1 MAPKKIGRYKIEGL
15 LGQGTMGV
23 VFKAYDPALERHAA
37 IKVMNTGVEVD
48 DELRARFFREAR
60 SAAKLSHPNIIS
72 IYELGENRKRPFIAM
87 EYVEGEDLKAI
98 IKNRAFIPLK
108 EKLRWVSHICEG
120 LDYAHRHGVIHRDIK
135 PGNVFITK
143 DGKLKILDFG
153 LARLAS
159 SEMTRSGMLLGSP
172 YYMSPEQVKGS
183 HDIDGRS
190 DLFSVG
196 VVLYELIS
204 YRRPFEADTPTSVCF
219 QIVSESHHPISLVL
233 PGCTAELEQIIN
245 RALSKDRETR
255 YQHGSELTTALL
267 EFQDQLPRLQEALGK
282 DIESLHAELKKGR
295 RGFKKLLIQGLVDD
309 KIFDPSELPPEGGD
323 ALMGSESDPDDYGS
337 LLLRQADLKRRLDLI
352 ARRKSEAR
360 QILELFKTARR
371 QLKVDQ
377 QDACRSSL
385 EAILKLHPGN
395 AEALRMEQTL
405 QEHHHDQ
412 ESQLR
417 LEAALAA
424 ARNALEQED
433 FERCLKATSSALE
446 LGPGHPEALALK
458 DKALEGLNLGNLE
471 ELLATARQYEGEQDY
486 QNCYQAAAE
495 GLKLHPEHPEL
506 LEIQQ
511 SARKASDQQ
520 RKVATLLEKAHRRL
534 DQEQY
539 SQTLKFVE
547 KVLAVEPEH
556 PEALDLKRS
565 AQEALPPDRP
575 ELKELHEQAAE
586 NSTAQEEYQT
596 HIAKLLEFVHNEI
609 KRGDLQ
615 SALHNL
621 SFLLELEPDH
631 PEALK
636 LKQETETALSKQ
648 PAPAVSTSE
657 RERKT
662 SESGEDTQVLEDV
675 ALIIEK
681 QSRTTGVPSVPL
693 KVAALLGKPWLKP
706 LAGGVLVVLLLLAA
720 ITGWPGNQA
729 EMALEPLAGSLIL
742 NVVPWAKVDSI
753 TRVDTVEA
761 ILIDQ
766 DLTTPCVVSMP
777 PGQYRVRVS
786 NPYFQG
792 SLEFEVSIVAG
803 EPSVIHKTLPTFD
816 LEQALSTVIAPGL

>member
-98 IKNRAFIPLK
+98 IKKRAFIPLK
-108 EKLRWVSHICEG
+108 EKLRWVSHICEA
-120 LDYAHRHGVIHRDIK
+120 LDYAHDHGVIHRDIK

-143 DGKLKILDFG
+143 DGTLKILDFG

-183 HDIDGRS
+183 QDIDGRS

-219 QIVSESHHPISLVL
+219 QIVSESHHPIRLVL
-233 PGCTAELEQIIN
+233 PGCPAELEHIIN

-255 YQHGSELTTALL
+255 YQSGSELTAALL
-267 EFQDQLPRLQEALGK
+267 EFQEQFPRLQEAVGQ
-282 DIESLHAELKKGR
+282 DIESLQAELKEGHKK
-295 RGFKKLLIQGLVDD
+295 FKDPLIQGFVDD
-309 KIFDPSELPPEGGD
+309 RLFDPGALPPQGGD
-323 ALMGSESDPDDYGS
+323 ALLGSESDPDDYGN
-337 LLLRQADLKRRLDLI
+337 LLLRHADLKRRLDLI
-352 ARRKSEAR
+352 AHRKSESQ
-360 QILELFKTARR
+360 QILELFETAHQ
-371 QLKVDQ
+371 QLKNDE

-385 EAILKLHPGN
+385 QAILRLHPGN
-395 AEALRMEQTL
+395 GEALRMKQTL
-405 QEHHHDQ
+405 QENHHDD
-412 ESQLR
+412 ETHLR

-424 ARNALEQED
+424 ARSALDEKN
-433 FERCLKATSSALE
+433 FERCLKVTSSALE

-458 DKALEGLNLGNLE
+458 NKALEGLNLGNLE
-471 ELLATARQYEGEQDY
+471 ELLATAHQYAGNQDY
-486 QNCYQAAAE
+486 QNCYQTAAE

-511 SARKASDQQ
+511 SARKAIDQQ
-520 RKVATLLEKAHRRL
+520 RQVATLLEKAHRRL
-534 DQEQY
+534 DKEKY
-539 SQTLKFVE
+539 SQALKFVE

-565 AQEALPPDRP
+565 AQEALTPDRP
-575 ELKELHEQAAE
+575 ELKELQEQAAE
-586 NSTAQEEYQT
+586 NSTAQKEYQT

-631 PEALK
+631 SEALN
-636 LKQETETALSKQ
+636 LQEDTETALSKQ
-648 PAPAVSTSE
+648 GPPAPSTSDQE
-657 RERKT
+657 RSA
-662 SESGEDTQVLEDV
+662 SEGSEDTQVLENV
-675 ALIIEK
+675 TLAIEK
-681 QSRTTGVPSVPL
+681 QTLRTEAPR
-693 KVAALLGKPWLKP
+693 LLSKAHAFLCEAWSKP

-720 ITGWPGNQA
+720 VTGWPGNKG
-729 EMALEPLAGSLIL
+729 EPMAGSLIL
-742 NVVPWAKVDSI
+742 DIVPWASVDSI
-753 TRVDTVEA
+753 TRIDTVEA
-761 ILIDQ
+761 LLIEQ
-766 DLTTPCVVSMP
+766 DLTTPCVVPMP
-777 PGQYRVRVS
+777 PGRYRVRVS
-786 NPYFQG
+786 NPYLQG
-792 SLEFEVSIVAG
+792 SLEFEVSITAG
-803 EPSVIHKTLPTFD
+803 QPSVIHKTLATFD
-816 LEQALSTVIAPGL
+816 LEQALSPAIESGL

>member
-37 IKVMNTGVEVD
+37 IKVMNTGVDVD

-98 IKNRAFIPLK
+98 IKKRAFIPLK
-108 EKLRWVSHICEG
+108 EKLRWISHICEG
-120 LDYAHRHGVIHRDIK
+120 LDYAHGHGVIHRDIK

-143 DGKLKILDFG
+143 EGKLKILDFG

-159 SEMTRSGMLLGSP
+159 SEMTRSGVLLGSP

-183 HDIDGRS
+183 QDIDGRS
-190 DLFSVG
+190 DVFSVG
-196 VVLYELIS
+196 VVLYELLS

-219 QIVSESHHPISLVL
+219 QIVSESHHPIRLVL
-233 PGCTAELEQIIN
+233 PGCPAELEHIIN

-255 YQHGSELTTALL
+255 YQNGSELTADLL
-267 EFQDQLPRLQEALGK
+267 ELQDQLPRLQEVLGK
-282 DIESLHAELKKGR
+282 GIESLQGELKKGHKE
-295 RGFKKLLIQGLVDD
+295 FEDPLIQGLVDD
-309 KIFDPSELPPEGGD
+309 RLFDPEALPPQGGD
-323 ALMGSESDPDDYGS
+323 ALLGSESAPDDYGN
-337 LLLRQADLKRRLDLI
+337 LLLRHADLKRRLDLI
-352 ARRKSEAR
+352 AQRKSEGQ
-360 QILELFKTARR
+360 QILELFKTAHR
-371 QLKVDQ
+371 QLRNNE
-377 QDACRSSL
+377 QDACGNSL
-385 EAILKLHPGN
+385 QTILKLHPGN
-395 AEALRMEQTL
+395 GEALRMKQTL
-405 QEHHHDQ
+405 QENHHDD
-412 ESQLR
+412 ETQLR

-424 ARNALEQED
+424 ARSALDEEN
-433 FERCLKATSSALE
+433 FERCLKVTSSALE

-458 DKALEGLNLGNLE
+458 NKALEGLNLGNLE
-471 ELLATARQYEGEQDY
+471 ELLVTARQYAGDQDY
-486 QNCYQAAAE
+486 ENCYQTTAE

-506 LEIQQ
+506 LEIRQ
-511 SARKASDQQ
+511 SAKKAIDQQ
-520 RKVATLLEKAHRRL
+520 RQVATLLEKAHRRL
-534 DQEQY
+534 DKEKY
-539 SQTLKFVE
+539 SQALKFAE

-565 AQEALPPDRP
+565 AQEALTPARP
-575 ELKELHEQAAE
+575 NLKELQNQAAE

-609 KRGDLQ
+609 KREDLQ

-648 PAPAVSTSE
+648 VPPAPSTSDQE
-657 RERKT
+657 WSA
-662 SESGEDTQVLEDV
+662 SEGSEDTQVLEDV
-675 ALIIEK
+675 TLVLEK
-681 QSRTTGVPSVPL
+681 QTSTTGASPLPL
-693 KVAALLGKPWLKP
+693 KVHAFLSKAWFKP

-720 ITGWPGNQA
+720 VTGWPGNQG
-729 EMALEPLAGSLIL
+729 EPMAGSLIL
-742 NVVPWAKVDSI
+742 NIVPWARVDSI
-753 TRVDTVEA
+753 TRVDTA
-761 ILIDQ
+761 DPLLIEQ
-766 DLTTPCVVSMP
+766 DLTTPCVVPMP
-777 PGQYRVRVS
+777 PGKYRVRVS

-792 SLEFEVSIVAG
+792 SLEFEVSITAG
-803 EPSVIHKTLPTFD
+803 KTSEIHKTLPTFD
-816 LEQALSTVIAPGL
+816 VEQALSAAVEPGL

>member
-37 IKVMNTGVEVD
+37 IKIMNTGVNVD

-72 IYELGENRKRPFIAM
+72 IYELGESRKRPFIAM

-98 IKNRAFIPLK
+98 IKKRAFIPLK

-120 LDYAHRHGVIHRDIK
+120 LDYAHGHGVIHRDIK

-143 DGKLKILDFG
+143 EGKLKILDFG

-183 HDIDGRS
+183 QDIDGRS

-196 VVLYELIS
+196 VVLYELLS

-219 QIVSESHHPISLVL
+219 QIVSESHHPIRLVL
-233 PGCTAELEQIIN
+233 PGCPAELEQIIN

-255 YQHGSELTTALL
+255 YQNGSELTAALR
-267 EFQDQLPRLQEALGK
+267 EFQDQFPRLQEVLGK
-282 DIESLHAELKKGR
+282 SIDSLKAELKKGHKE
-295 RGFKKLLIQGLVDD
+295 FKEPLLQGLVND
-309 KIFDPSELPPEGGD
+309 KLFDPEDLPPQGGD
-323 ALMGSESDPDDYGS
+323 ALLGSESDPDDYGN
-337 LLLRQADLKRRLDLI
+337 LLLRHADLKRRLDLI
-352 ARRKSEAR
+352 APRKSEGQ
-360 QILELFKTARR
+360 QILKLFKTAHQ
-371 QLKVDQ
+371 QLKNDE

-385 EAILKLHPGN
+385 QAILKLHPGN
-395 AEALRMEQTL
+395 SEALRMKQTL
-405 QEHHHDQ
+405 QENHQDD
-412 ESQLR
+412 ETQLR

-424 ARNALEQED
+424 ARSALDEEN
-433 FERCLKATSSALE
+433 FERCLKVTSSALE

-458 DKALEGLNLGNLE
+458 NKALEALNLGNLE
-471 ELLATARQYEGEQDY
+471 KLLVTARQYAEDQDFE
-486 QNCYQAAAE
+486 NCYQTTAE

-506 LEIQQ
+506 LEIQH
-511 SARKASDQQ
+511 SAKTAIDQQ
-520 RKVATLLEKAHRRL
+520 RQVATLLEKAHRRL
-534 DQEQY
+534 DKEKY
-539 SQTLKFVE
+539 SQALKFVE

-565 AQEALPPDRP
+565 AQEALTPNRP
-575 ELKELHEQAAE
+575 ELKELQEQAAA
-586 NSTAQEEYQT
+586 NSTAHEEYQT
-596 HIAKLLEFVHNEI
+596 HIAKLLEFVYSEI
-609 KRGDLQ
+609 KREDLQ

-621 SFLLELEPDH
+621 SFLLELEPNH

-636 LKQETETALSKQ
+636 LKEETETALKKQ
-648 PAPAVSTSE
+648 GPPAPSTSE
-657 RERKT
+657 QERSA
-662 SESGEDTQVLEDV
+662 SEDSEDTQVLEDV
-675 ALIIEK
+675 TLVMEK
-681 QSRTTGVPSVPL
+681 QTPKTEAPRLLL
-693 KVAALLGKPWLKP
+693 KGHAFLSKAWLKP

-720 ITGWPGNQA
+720 VTGWPGDQGA
-729 EMALEPLAGSLIL
+729 PMAGSLIL
-742 NVVPWAKVDSI
+742 DIVPWASVDSI

-761 ILIDQ
+761 LLIEQ
-766 DLTTPCVVSMP
+766 DLTTPCVVPMP
-777 PGQYRVRVS
+777 PGKYRVRVS
-786 NPYFQG
+786 NPYLQG
-792 SLEFEVSIVAG
+792 SLEFEVNITAG
-803 EPSVIHKTLPTFD
+803 QTSVIHKTLPTFD
-816 LEQALSTVIAPGL
+816 LEQALAAAVEPGL

>member
-23 VFKAYDPALERHAA
+23 VFKAYDPALEGHAA
-37 IKVMNTGVEVD
+37 IKVMNTGLDVD

-60 SAAKLSHPNIIS
+60 SAAKLNHPNIIS
-72 IYELGENRKRPFIAM
+72 IYELGENWKRPFIAM
-87 EYVEGEDLKAI
+87 EYVEGEDLKAM
-98 IKNRAFIPLK
+98 IKKRAFIPLK

-120 LDYAHRHGVIHRDIK
+120 LDYAHGHGVIHRDIK

-153 LARLAS
+153 LERLAS

-183 HDIDGRS
+183 QDIDGRS

-233 PGCTAELEQIIN
+233 PGCSAELEHIID
-245 RALSKDRETR
+245 RALSKNRETR
-255 YQHGSELTTALL
+255 YQSGSELTAALL
-267 EFQDQLPRLQEALGK
+267 EFQDELPRLQEVLGK
-282 DIESLHAELKKGR
+282 DIESLQAELKKGR
-295 RGFKKLLIQGLVDD
+295 KEFKDPLIQGLVDD
-309 KIFDPSELPPEGGD
+309 KPFEPGELAPQSDD
-323 ALMGSESDPDDYGS
+323 ALMGFESDPEDYGS
-337 LLLRQADLKRRLDLI
+337 LLLRHADLKRRLYR
-352 ARRKSEAR
+352 AAQRKSEAQ

-371 QLKVDQ
+371 QLENNE
-377 QDACRSSL
+377 QDACRTSL

-395 AEALRMEQTL
+395 AEALRMKQTL
-405 QEHHHDQ
+405 QEHHHDD
-412 ESQLR
+412 ETQLR
-417 LEAALAA
+417 LEAALEA
-424 ARNALEQED
+424 ARSALDQED
-433 FERCLKATSSALE
+433 FERSLKMTSSALE

-458 DKALEGLNLGNLE
+458 SKALEGLNLGNLE
-471 ELLATARQYEGEQDY
+471 ELLVTARQHAVAQDY
-486 QNCYQAAAE
+486 ENCYQIAAE

-506 LEIQQ
+506 LELQQ
-511 SARKASDQQ
+511 SAKRAIDQQ

-534 DQEQY
+534 DKEKY
-539 SQTLKFVE
+539 SQTLKLVE
-547 KVLAVEPEH
+547 KVLALEPEH
-556 PEALDLKRS
+556 PEALELKRS
-565 AQEALPPDRP
+565 AQEALTPDRP
-575 ELKELHEQAAE
+575 ELKELQEEAAE

-596 HIAKLLEFVHNEI
+596 HIAKLLEFAQNEI
-609 KRGDLQ
+609 KRGDLK

-648 PAPAVSTSE
+648 GPPAPSTSDQE
-657 RERKT
+657 KSA
-662 SESGEDTQVLEDV
+662 SEGSEDTQVLEDV
-675 ALIIEK
+675 TLVIEK
-681 QSRTTGVPSVPL
+681 KTRTTEATRLPL
-693 KVAALLGKPWLKP
+693 KAPAFLGKAWLKP

-720 ITGWPGNQA
+720 VTGWPGNQA
-729 EMALEPLAGSLIL
+729 EPLAGSLIL
-742 NVVPWAKVDSI
+742 NIVPWANVDSI
-753 TRVDTVEA
+753 TRVDTVEES
-761 ILIDQ
+761 LIEQ

-777 PGQYRVRVS
+777 PGQYRIQVS

-803 EPSVIHKTLPTFD
+803 KSSVIHKKLPTFD
-816 LEQALSTVIAPGL
+816 LEQALSTVIEPGL

>member
-37 IKVMNTGVEVD
+37 IKVMNTGVDVD

-98 IKNRAFIPLK
+98 IKKRAFIPLK

-120 LDYAHRHGVIHRDIK
+120 LDYAHGHGVIHRDIK

-153 LARLAS
+153 LARLTS

-183 HDIDGRS
+183 QDIDGRS

-219 QIVSESHHPISLVL
+219 QIVSESHHPIPLVL
-233 PGCTAELEQIIN
+233 PGCTAELEHIIN

-255 YQHGSELTTALL
+255 YQSGSELTAALL
-267 EFQDQLPRLQEALGK
+267 GFQDQLPGLQEVLGK
-282 DIESLHAELKKGR
+282 GIESLQAELKKGCKE
-295 RGFKKLLIQGLVDD
+295 FKDPLIQGLVDD
-309 KIFDPSELPPEGGD
+309 KLFDPEELPPQGGD
-323 ALMGSESDPDDYGS
+323 ALLGSESDPDDYGN
-337 LLLRQADLKRRLDLI
+337 LLLRHADLKRRLDLI
-352 ARRKSEAR
+352 AQRKSEGQ
-360 QILELFKTARR
+360 QILELFKTAHK
-371 QLKVDQ
+371 QLENNE

-385 EAILKLHPGN
+385 QAILKLHPGN
-395 AEALRMEQTL
+395 GEALRMKQTL
-405 QEHHHDQ
+405 QEHHHHH
-412 ESQLR
+412 ETQLR

-424 ARNALEQED
+424 ARSALDQED
-433 FERCLKATSSALE
+433 FERCLKVTSSALE

-458 DKALEGLNLGNLE
+458 SKALEGLNLGNLE
-471 ELLATARQYEGEQDY
+471 GLLATARQYAGDQDY
-486 QNCYQAAAE
+486 ENCYQAAAE

-506 LEIQQ
+506 LEIQR
-511 SARKASDQQ
+511 SAKKAINQQ
-520 RKVATLLEKAHRRL
+520 RKVATLLEKAHLRL
-534 DQEQY
+534 DKEKY
-539 SQTLKFVE
+539 SQALKLVE
-547 KVLAVEPEH
+547 KVLELEPEH
-556 PEALDLKRS
+556 PEALELKRS
-565 AQEALPPDRP
+565 AQEALTPDRP
-575 ELKELHEQAAE
+575 ELKELQEQAAE

-596 HIAKLLEFVHNEI
+596 HIAKLLEFVQNEI
-609 KRGDLQ
+609 KREDLQ

-621 SFLLELEPDH
+621 LFLLELEPDH

-648 PAPAVSTSE
+648 GPLAPSTSDQE
-657 RERKT
+657 K
-662 SESGEDTQVLEDV
+662 SASGGSEDTQVLEDV
-675 ALIIEK
+675 TLVIEK
-681 QSRTTGVPSVPL
+681 KIRASGVPSVPL
-693 KVAALLGKPWLKP
+693 KFTAFLGKAWLKP

-720 ITGWPGNQA
+720 VTGWPGNQA
-729 EMALEPLAGSLIL
+729 QPLAGSLIL
-742 NVVPWAKVDSI
+742 NVVPWANVESI
-753 TRVDTVEA
+753 TRVDAVEA
-761 ILIDQ
+761 ILIEQ

-792 SLEFEVSIVAG
+792 SLEFEVSITAG
-803 EPSVIHKTLPTFD
+803 KTSVIHKTLPTFD
-816 LEQALSTVIAPGL
+816 LEQALSAAVEPGL

>member
-37 IKVMNTGVEVD
+37 IKVMNTGVDVD

-98 IKNRAFIPLK
+98 IKKRAFIPLK

-120 LDYAHRHGVIHRDIK
+120 LDYAHGHGVIHRDIK

-183 HDIDGRS
+183 QDIDGRS

-219 QIVSESHHPISLVL
+219 QIVSESHHPIPLVL
-233 PGCTAELEQIIN
+233 PGCTAELEHIIN

-255 YQHGSELTTALL
+255 YQSGSELTAALL

-282 DIESLHAELKKGR
+282 DIESLQAELKKGR
-295 RGFKKLLIQGLVDD
+295 KEFTDPLIQGLVDD
-309 KIFDPSELPPEGGD
+309 KLFDPRELPPQGGD
-323 ALMGSESDPDDYGS
+323 ALLGSESDPDDYGH
-337 LLLRQADLKRRLDLI
+337 LLLRHADLKRRFDLI
-352 ARRKSEAR
+352 AQRKSEGQ
-360 QILELFKTARR
+360 QILELFKTAHK
-371 QLKVDQ
+371 QLDNNE

-385 EAILKLHPGN
+385 QAILKLHPGN
-395 AEALRMEQTL
+395 AEGLRMKQTL
-405 QEHHHDQ
+405 QEHHHDD
-412 ESQLR
+412 ETQLR

-424 ARNALEQED
+424 ARSALDQED
-433 FERCLKATSSALE
+433 FERCLKVTSSALE

-458 DKALEGLNLGNLE
+458 SKALEGLNLGNLE
-471 ELLATARQYEGEQDY
+471 ELLATALQYAGDQDY
-486 QNCYQAAAE
+486 ENCYQTAAE

-511 SARKASDQQ
+511 SARKAIDQQ

-534 DQEQY
+534 DKQKY
-539 SQTLKFVE
+539 SQALKLVE
-547 KVLAVEPEH
+547 KVLALEPEH
-556 PEALDLKRS
+556 PEALELKRS
-565 AQEALPPDRP
+565 AQEALTPDRP
-575 ELKELHEQAAE
+575 ELKELQEQAAE
-586 NSTAQEEYQT
+586 HSTAQEEYQT

-609 KRGDLQ
+609 KRGDLK

-636 LKQETETALSKQ
+636 LQQETETALSRQ
-648 PAPAVSTSE
+648 GPPAPATSDQE
-657 RERKT
+657 K
-662 SESGEDTQVLEDV
+662 SESGGSEDTQVLEDV
-675 ALIIEK
+675 TLVIEK
-681 QSRTTGVPSVPL
+681 KTRTTGPPRLPL
-693 KVAALLGKPWLKP
+693 KAPAFLGKAWLKP
-706 LAGGVLVVLLLLAA
+706 LAGGVLLVLLLLAA
-720 ITGWPGNQA
+720 VTGWPGNQG
-729 EMALEPLAGSLIL
+729 EPLAGSLIL
-742 NVVPWAKVDSI
+742 NIVPWASVDSI

-761 ILIDQ
+761 ILIEQ

-777 PGQYRVRVS
+777 PGKYRVRVS

-792 SLEFEVSIVAG
+792 SLEFEVSITAG
-803 EPSVIHKTLPTFD
+803 KTSVIHKTLPTFD
-816 LEQALSTVIAPGL
+816 LEQALSAAVEPGL

>member
-37 IKVMNTGVEVD
+37 IKVMNTGVDVD

-72 IYELGENRKRPFIAM
+72 IYELAENRKRPFIAM

-98 IKNRAFIPLK
+98 IKKRAFIPLK

-120 LDYAHRHGVIHRDIK
+120 LDYAHGHGVIHRDIK

-143 DGKLKILDFG
+143 DGKLKILGFG
-153 LARLAS
+153 LARLTS

-183 HDIDGRS
+183 QDIDGRS

-219 QIVSESHHPISLVL
+219 QIVSESHHPIPLVL
-233 PGCTAELEQIIN
+233 PGCTAELEHIIN

-255 YQHGSELTTALL
+255 YQSGSELTAALL
-267 EFQDQLPRLQEALGK
+267 GFQDQLPGLQEVLGK
-282 DIESLHAELKKGR
+282 GIESLQAELKMGCKE
-295 RGFKKLLIQGLVDD
+295 FKDPLIQGLVDD
-309 KIFDPSELPPEGGD
+309 KLFDPGKLPPQGGD
-323 ALMGSESDPDDYGS
+323 ALLGSESDPDDYGN
-337 LLLRQADLKRRLDLI
+337 LLLRHADLKRRLDLI
-352 ARRKSEAR
+352 AQRKSEGQ
-360 QILELFKTARR
+360 QILELFKTAHK
-371 QLKVDQ
+371 QLENNE

-385 EAILKLHPGN
+385 QAILKLHPGN
-395 AEALRMEQTL
+395 GEALRMKQTL
-405 QEHHHDQ
+405 QEHHHDD
-412 ESQLR
+412 ETQLR

-424 ARNALEQED
+424 ARSALDQED
-433 FERCLKATSSALE
+433 FERCLKVTSSALE

-458 DKALEGLNLGNLE
+458 SKALEGLNLGNLE
-471 ELLATARQYEGEQDY
+471 GLLATARQYAGDQDY
-486 QNCYQAAAE
+486 ENCYQAAAE

-506 LEIQQ
+506 LEIQR
-511 SARKASDQQ
+511 SAKKAINQQ
-520 RKVATLLEKAHRRL
+520 RKVATLLEKAHLRL
-534 DQEQY
+534 DKEKY
-539 SQTLKFVE
+539 SQALKLVE
-547 KVLAVEPEH
+547 KVLELEPEH
-556 PEALDLKRS
+556 PEALELKRS
-565 AQEALPPDRP
+565 AQEALTPDRP
-575 ELKELHEQAAE
+575 ELKELQEQAAE

-596 HIAKLLEFVHNEI
+596 HIAKLLEFVQNEI
-609 KRGDLQ
+609 KREDLQ

-648 PAPAVSTSE
+648 GPLAPSTSDQE
-657 RERKT
+657 K
-662 SESGEDTQVLEDV
+662 SASGGSEDTQVLEDV
-675 ALIIEK
+675 TLVIEK
-681 QSRTTGVPSVPL
+681 KIRASGVPSVPL
-693 KVAALLGKPWLKP
+693 KFTAFLGKAWLKP

-720 ITGWPGNQA
+720 VTGWPGNQA
-729 EMALEPLAGSLIL
+729 QPLAGSLIL
-742 NVVPWAKVDSI
+742 NVVPWANVESI
-753 TRVDTVEA
+753 TRVDAVEA
-761 ILIDQ
+761 ILIEQ

-792 SLEFEVSIVAG
+792 SLEFEVSITAG
-803 EPSVIHKTLPTFD
+803 KTSVIHKTLPTFD
-816 LEQALSTVIAPGL
+816 LEQALSAAVEPGL